1 MAKPRAGGEVR
12 HVPRHLA
19 SGSGTPRFVPGSSSF
34 NPRPGSVYSSRATQL
49 GLGLGKGKGAA
60 GLGTK
65 GLLKRNKRV
74 QRDTIQGITKGDI
87 RRLARRGGI
96 KRISATVYHD
106 VRDVLKDRLRTLLRS
121 ITTIVEGDPSNR
133 KTVVVRD
140 VIFTLQRLGNPIY
153 GFDAS
158 FDGKHRKG

>member
-1 MAKPRAGGEVR
+1 MAKPR
-12 HVPRHLA
+12 HVPPGFGA
-19 SGSGTPRFVPGSSSF
+19 GTPRFVPGSSNSRLG
-34 NPRPGSVYSSRATQL
+34 PIASSRATQM
-49 GLGLGKGKGAA
+49 GLGLGKGKGAV

-65 GLLKRNKRV
+65 GLLKRHKKV

-96 KRISATVYHD
+96 KRISATVYAD
-106 VRDVLKDRLRTLLRS
+106 VRDVLKDRLSTLLRN
-121 ITTIVEGDPSNR
+121 ITAIVESDPSNR
-133 KTVVVRD
+133 KTVVVQD

-158 FDGKHRKG
+158 FDGKYRKG